1 MATFFCEL
9 NGESHG
15 PINSDELISLAQNGK
30 IGPETL
36 VWKEGSGAKHKAG
49 SIQGLFPEKITIPFP
64 ETKFQVP
71 KRNLGQEESTIRLD
85 SSDNSKQGN
94 GPEIGMQSIQAA
106 KGQAA
111 KLLEDLK
118 GVNFREEVT
127 PINQEL
133 ISTLS
138 RDVVF
143 WSVTALAIIPLLI
156 ATIEKREYQLTAFA
170 MFFAALWGVIF
181 KLLIVRA
188 EIKWSWLIS
197 SMLFTGIVGI
207 QALLYSYRT
216 ILPESYQ
223 KMAASSSGVTS
234 LIGFV
239 FQVGICEEFIKCI
252 PVIAYLF
259 WKGKQADPLGAVLI
273 GVFSGLG
280 FAAFENMSYGESS
293 VINSAIL
300 AKKAGLVGAMAGTY
314 NAMVNVMLRSLS
326 LVFCHAVWSGIF
338 AYFITSGFATG
349 SRIAALFVIGL
360 AVSSVLHG
368 VYDWL
373 TAVQMTFAALVVA
386 GSYILFYAYL
396 TKFRISLNAQ

>member
-1 MATFFCEL
+1 MASYFYEID
-9 NGESHG
+9 GETRG
-15 PINSDELISLAQNGK
+15 PINPDELVALAKQGK
-30 IGPETL
+30 ISKETL
-36 VWKEGSGAKHKAG
+36 VWKDGSDKKHKAG
-49 SIQGLFPEKITIPFP
+49 IVKGLFAEIK
-64 ETKFQVP
+64 
-71 KRNLGQEESTIRLD
+71 NLPSNEARTSQSGHAGTEEELTIRFDQNGGDKLTGA
-85 SSDNSKQGN
+85 SDAG
-94 GPEIGMQSIQAA
+94 IQSLQAA

-111 KLLEDLK
+111 KLLEDLQ

-207 QALLYSYRT
+207 QGLLYSYRT
-216 ILPESYQ
+216 ILPETYV

-300 AKKAGLVGAMAGTY
+300 AKKAGVVGAMAGTY

-338 AYFITSGFATG
+338 AYFITTGFATG
-349 SRIAALFVIGL
+349 SRIPAMFVVGC

-373 TAVQMTFAALVVA
+373 TMVQMTFAAFVVA

-396 TKFRISLNAQ
+396 TKLRMLLK

>member
-9 NGESHG
+9 NGEAHG
-15 PINSDELISLAQNGK
+15 PIDSDELISLARNGR

-36 VWKEGSGAKHKAG
+36 VWKEGSSAKHKAAN
-49 SIQGLFPEKITIPFP
+49 IQGLFSEKITIPSP
-64 ETKFQVP
+64 EPRVQGP
-71 KRNLGQEESTIRLD
+71 KPNLGQDEPTIRLD
-85 SSDNSKQGN
+85 STGNSKQGT

-188 EIKWSWLIS
+188 EIKWSWLVA
-197 SMLFTGIVGI
+197 SMLFTGIIGLPL
-207 QALLYSYRT
+207 LLYSYSKL
-216 ILPESYQ
+216 LPESYI
-223 KMAASSSGVTS
+223 KMASSKSGFTS

-252 PVIAYLF
+252 PVFAYLL
-259 WKGKQADPLGAVLI
+259 WKGRQADPLGAVLI

-280 FAAFENMSYGESS
+280 FAAFENMDYGER
-293 VINSAIL
+293 AIRTTIYF
-300 AKKAGLVGAMAGTY
+300 AKEAGVAGVELGTK
-314 NAMVNVMLRSLS
+314 NAMINVMARSLS
-326 LVFCHAVWSGIF
+326 LVFCHAVWSGI
-338 AYFITSGFATG
+338 AGYFITTGFATG
-349 SRIAALFVIGL
+349 SRVAALFIIGL

-373 TAVQMTFAALVVA
+373 TTVQMTVAALVVA
-386 GSYILFYAYL
+386 CSYVLFYSYL
-396 TKFRISLNAQ
+396 TKLRISLNSQ